1 MKGVGVLLL
10 IVGCLIAA
18 VGLILLL
25 APKVPWLGHLPG
37 DIHIE
42 GENSSFHFPVVTCL
56 VVSIVLSIAL
66 NFVLRVLR

>member
-10 IVGCLIAA
+10 IVGGVEAA